1 MIFSKS
7 RKFDFPPELCF
18 KDGELLEC
26 LEETKLLGIQLQS
39 SLKWNA
45 NTLAIYTKAMSKM
58 WLLRRM
64 KGLKLEPSLIF
75 DYYAKEIRPLAE
87 QGVIVWNSGLTK
99 AQVSD
104 IEKIQKVALLII
116 LGDKYSSYD
125 VACKIFDIST
135 LSSRRAQL
143 CSSFAVKLFK
153 GPRSEQFFTL
163 ANQRVN
169 ARNEKKLVNENIC
182 RTTRCY
188 NAPHNYL
195 NRLVNEN
202 IAKSVKK

>member
-1 MIFSKS
+1 MFQNCQE
-7 RKFDFPPELCF
+7 RE
-18 KDGELLEC
+18 
-26 LEETKLLGIQLQS
+26 
-39 SLKWNA
+39 
-45 NTLAIYTKAMSKM
+45 
-58 WLLRRM
+58 
-64 KGLKLEPSLIF
+64 
-75 DYYAKEIRPLAE
+75 
-87 QGVIVWNSGLTK
+87 
-99 AQVSD
+99 AQD
-104 IEKIQKVALLII
+104 QDLEKIPKVALLII
-116 LGDKYSSYD
+116 LGEEYSSCD
-125 VACKIFDIST
+125 GACKRFDIST

-163 ANQRVN
+163 ANQCVN
-169 ARNEKKLVNENIC
+169 ARNEKKLINENIC

>member
-1 MIFSKS
+1 
-7 RKFDFPPELCF
+7 
-18 KDGELLEC
+18 
-26 LEETKLLGIQLQS
+26 
-39 SLKWNA
+39 
-45 NTLAIYTKAMSKM
+45 M

-75 DYYAKEIRPLAE
+75 DYYTKEIRPLAE

-104 IEKIQKVALLII
+104 LEKIQKIAMLII

-163 ANQRVN
+163 ANQRAH
-169 ARNEKKLVNENIC
+169 ARNERKLVNENTC

>member
-1 MIFSKS
+1 MTS
-7 RKFDFPPELCF
+7 
-18 KDGELLEC
+18 
-26 LEETKLLGIQLQS
+26 
-39 SLKWNA
+39 
-45 NTLAIYTKAMSKM
+45 
-58 WLLRRM
+58 
-64 KGLKLEPSLIF
+64 
-75 DYYAKEIRPLAE
+75 
-87 QGVIVWNSGLTK
+87 
-99 AQVSD
+99 
-104 IEKIQKVALLII
+104 LII
-116 LGDKYSSYD
+116 LGEKYYSSYD

-163 ANQRVN
+163 ANQRAH
-169 ARNEKKLVNENIC
+169 ARNERKLVNENTC

-202 IAKSVKK
+202 IAKLVKK